1 MSKHINIDICD
12 SNATNDDQINNV
24 LQTFA
29 NTSTSVS
36 WSMLDAVVNKMNKK
50 QKTHSTKFS
59 PREIDTILIRA
70 GTEKLRKLGIFR
82 TSFGPTYLPIVLTNP
97 AFAAALAK
105 AKTSRLG
112 DISCDCGIDTPD
124 DPSSTSFRKSKSRG
138 ENQFSDSKAYNA
150 GKHNSKLS
158 PHKINC
164 PKWSTPGAGH
174 LHSWRRGFEDDRKN

>member
-1 MSKHINIDICD
+1 MSEQINIDICD

-112 DISCDCGIDTPD
+112 DISCDCGIETPENR
-124 DPSSTSFRKSKSRG
+124 SSTSFRESKLRSD
-138 ENQFSDSKAYNA
+138 NQFCDSKAYNA
-150 GKHNSKLS
+150 GKHSSKLS

-164 PKWSTPGAGH
+164 PKWSPPGAGH